1 MKIVKNALILM
12 AITLV
17 AGIGLGFVYEV
28 TKAPIAGQER
38 QAKEE
43 AYKSVFPG
51 MASMKPVYGLEP
63 DEDAA
68 KVQAESAE
76 ALAAAGLEDIQIKEA
91 YGAAGES
98 GEILG
103 LVMNV
108 TTTGYGGEINFSMGI
123 QNDGTVNGIRILTIG
138 ETAGLGMRAA
148 EDELQNQFAGKKVSG
163 FTVTK
168 TGAGA
173 EDEINAI
180 SGATITSTGMTRGV
194 NAGICYFQSMV
205 EGGGVHE

>member
-1 MKIVKNALILM
+1 MKIAKNALILM

-68 KVQAESAE
+68 KVQAESVE
-76 ALAAAGLEDIQIKEA
+76 ALAAAGLEDIQIK
-91 YGAAGES
+91 
-98 GEILG
+98 
-103 LVMNV
+103 
-108 TTTGYGGEINFSMGI
+108 
-123 QNDGTVNGIRILTIG
+123 
-138 ETAGLGMRAA
+138 
-148 EDELQNQFAGKKVSG
+148 
-163 FTVTK
+163 
-168 TGAGA
+168 
-173 EDEINAI
+173 
-180 SGATITSTGMTRGV
+180 
-194 NAGICYFQSMV
+194 
-205 EGGGVHE
+205 